1 MKYFLSTVGGGSR
14 MKTQEDSLNRRIDL
28 IVASPRRLLMRI
40 ELGKM
45 TYGDIEYVVSIF
57 F

>member
-1 MKYFLSTVGGGSR
+1 